1 MKVLFFASLQELM
14 GPERLLEV
22 PPGSTVKDLLDQ
34 LEQQEPRLAPMRRYF
49 RVALDLQ
56 MAPSEDAPLE
66 GVSEVALIPPV
77 SGGGGPYLRL
87 GAEPIV
93 VDEVLAAVRRPDCG
107 AVVLFLGTVRDCFQ
121 GQPVEYIDYQS
132 YPAMALKEMGE
143 LAQEAE
149 QRLEDGEVALWHRDG
164 RVAAGDISVAVAVS
178 SRHRKQAFEVGQWLI
193 DTLKARVPLWKKE
206 VGPDGA
212 IWIEGDC
219 RIPV

>member
-14 GPERLLEV
+14 GPERQLEV
-22 PPGSTVKDLLDQ
+22 PPGSSVGDLLDR
-34 LEQQEPRLAPMRRYF
+34 LEQQEPRLAAMRRYF

-56 MAPSEDAPLE
+56 LAPSEQASLD

-77 SGGGGPYLRL
+77 SGGAGPYVRL
-87 GAEPIV
+87 GPEPIDV
-93 VDEVLAAVRRPDCG
+93 NEVLESVRRPDCG

-121 GQPVEYIDYQS
+121 GHPVAHIDYQS

-143 LAQEAE
+143 LAQQAE
-149 QRLEDGEVALWHRDG
+149 QRLENGEVAVWHRDG

-212 IWIEGDC
+212 TWIEGDC
-219 RIPV
+219 RVPV